1 MTFDCFFLENNL
13 KFRIKKKLL
22 APIGGG
28 IIIQHKLKL
37 NKDE

>member
-22 APIGGG
+22 APMGGHDDTAQ
-28 IIIQHKLKL
+28 IKTK
-37 NKDE
+37 